1 MADLFDYME
10 QEEIAVDEPA
20 HLPAVVESP
29 YRASEDVHAKRMR
42 RLSDAGMLSAIG
54 LEVGNEAMDE
64 AFQWQVRFL
73 FDFIALPALKGRR
86 EVRILLDNVVRWC
99 RDSFGGDAPGA
110 DGLDWSTS
118 RQFRMVDAY
127 LARLVSDG
135 ILAHAPNRLDFDV
148 RAHVLAAFR
157 TEPRNDKRP
166 QYWWEM
172 LGLDIPSDLYGNE
185 SVVAR
190 EIHDALARVDAH
202 WRAWELEDCV
212 REAEIAFAAGAEI
225 DDNLEDGM
233 LFRLDVLRNWL
244 KWEVQRR
251 DLGGFRWD
259 PYKDG
264 VGPIT
269 AEQTHRRFFGE
280 QGE

>member
-1 MADLFDYME
+1 
-10 QEEIAVDEPA
+10 
-20 HLPAVVESP
+20 
-29 YRASEDVHAKRMR
+29 MR
-42 RLSDAGMLSAIG
+42 RLSDAGLLSIIG
-54 LEVGNEAMDE
+54 LEVGTESMDE
-64 AFQWQVRFL
+64 AVGWQVRFL

-99 RDSFGGDAPGA
+99 RECFGGDALGA
-110 DGLDWSTS
+110 DDLDWSS
-118 RQFRMVDAY
+118 SKQFSMVDAY
-127 LARLVSDG
+127 LARLVSEG
-135 ILAHAPNRLDFDV
+135 ILAIAPNRLDFDV
-148 RAHVLAAFR
+148 REHVLAAFR
-157 TEPRNDKRP
+157 VEPRNDKRP

-212 REAEIAFAAGAEI
+212 REAEVAFAAGAEI
-225 DDNLEDGM
+225 DQNLEDGL

-244 KWEVQRR
+244 KWEVMRR
-251 DLGGFRWD
+251 DIGGFRWD

-264 VGPIT
+264 VGPVT
-269 AEQTHRRFFGE
+269 AEATHRRFFGE
-280 QGE
+280 QGNAP